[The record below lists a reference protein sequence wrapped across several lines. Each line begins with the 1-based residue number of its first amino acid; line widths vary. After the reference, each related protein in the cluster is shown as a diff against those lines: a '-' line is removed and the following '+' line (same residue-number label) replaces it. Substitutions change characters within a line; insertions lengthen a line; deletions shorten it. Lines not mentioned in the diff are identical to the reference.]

1 MNMMKEPCYKSE
13 TEKSHQG
20 DGDAMTDKNDK
31 NASTTFKKHQ
41 TRILQKWFL
50 DNIQH
55 PYLKKD
61 DKMQLANET
70 GLSKKQI
77 TGWFTNN
84 RKRKY
89 QKVAVIAK
97 KKNKDFAYVREIIKM
112 KFDKDLDQSLSSN
125 TDNIVDTDTKKP
137 NDVSEFANK
146 LWNNNP

>member
-1 MNMMKEPCYKSE
+1 
-13 TEKSHQG
+13 
-20 DGDAMTDKNDK
+20 MTDK
-31 NASTTFKKHQ
+31 NASTTFKKYQ
-41 TRILQKWFL
+41 TKVLQKWFL
-50 DNIQH
+50 DNIEH

-61 DKMQLANET
+61 DKIQLAHET

-125 TDNIVDTDTKKP
+125 TDNVVDTDTKRP
-137 NDVSEFANK
+137 NVVTEFANK